1 MKNLTALSKF
11 LRKLRIDKSMN
22 QAEVANALECSTA
35 FYSSVENSK
44 KPMPENM
51 RTKLI
56 EFYQLNK
63 GQIYELDEA
72 IKLNKQ
78 EVHINLAD
86 LDDTRK
92 DFVLAF
98 ARNFK
103 NLDQEEVQ
111 RLQTMF
117 SKQN

>member
-1 MKNLTALSKF
+1 MKILSALSKF
-11 LRKLRIDKSMN
+11 LRKLRIDKGMN
-22 QAEVANALECSTA
+22 QAEVANALNCSTA

-44 KPMPENM
+44 KPMPEDM

-56 EFYQLNK
+56 DFYQLNK

-78 EVHINLAD
+78 EVRIDLTDLAD
-86 LDDTRK
+86 TQK

-117 SKQN
+117 SK